1 MPKYAFVFPGQ
12 GAQKVGMAQDFYEN
26 IPAAKLLIDQASD
39 IIPNLKTVMFDGP
52 EETLRLTQ
60 YTQPAIFVASLA
72 AWVAFQSYIDL
83 TPNVLA
89 GHSLGEFTALVASE
103 ALDLDTA
110 IKLVYRRGE
119 LMGQAPAGKMAAIIG
134 LPQFELEALVKTC
147 QTWGV
152 LRIANYNTEEQFV
165 VSGASEAVER
175 VCQMA
180 IEKIGPRRV
189 IMLPVGGA
197 FHSELMDVPNSQFL
211 PDTLSA
217 TFSTPIYPIITNIDG
232 QLTQDAFELRQKLS
246 EQMVSSVQWLQT
258 MNTAIDYD
266 VDTVIEFGPG
276 RVLTGLFKKTSPT
289 LNLLNV
295 NDMAS
300 LEATCEVL
308 ASQLKE
314 TVTS

>member
-1 MPKYAFVFPGQ
+1 
-12 GAQKVGMAQDFYEN
+12 
-26 IPAAKLLIDQASD
+26 
-39 IIPNLKTVMFDGP
+39 
-52 EETLRLTQ
+52 
-60 YTQPAIFVASLA
+60 
-72 AWVAFQSYIDL
+72 
-83 TPNVLA
+83 
-89 GHSLGEFTALVASE
+89 
-103 ALDLDTA
+103 
-110 IKLVYRRGE
+110 
-119 LMGQAPAGKMAAIIG
+119 
-134 LPQFELEALVKTC
+134 
-147 QTWGV
+147 
-152 LRIANYNTEEQFV
+152 
-165 VSGASEAVER
+165 
-175 VCQMA
+175 
-180 IEKIGPRRV
+180 
-189 IMLPVGGA
+189 
-197 FHSELMDVPNSQFL
+197 MDVPNSQFL